1 MQNKL
6 EWVILKLTT
15 LTIQKGNFILRFP
28 PFNPYIGIGVAVI
41 AISTSAILVKLIED
55 APAGIIAFYRL
66 FLAVILMAPIVLFKY
81 KSELKAISKK
91 DWIFAAISGVFLSL
105 HFILW
110 FESLD
115 YTSVASSVVLVS
127 LQPLFAFIGT
137 YIFFGERF
145 SIAAIISMFITLLG
159 SFIIGWGDLQVS
171 GLALLGDILALL
183 GAVTVTVYFLLGQ
196 KLRRSLS
203 LVTYTFIVYSSS
215 SLTLLIYNSVLGNNF
230 VHFSTSTWGW
240 FLALAIIPTFF
251 GHSLLNW
258 ALKWV
263 STSTISMAVV
273 FEPIGASIL
282 AYIILKE
289 HVTWS
294 QWLGGTI
301 VIFGLFLFIVSTTR
315 KPKVTI
321 SKR

>member
-28 PFNPYIGIGVAVI
+28 PFNPYIGIVI
-41 AISTSAILVKLIED
+41 AIFAVSTSAILVKLIED

-110 FESLD
+110 FESLN
-115 YTSVASSVVLVS
+115 YTSVASSVVLVT

-145 SIAAIISMFITLLG
+145 SIAAIISMLITLFG
-159 SFIIGWGDLQVS
+159 SFIIGWGDLQIS

-183 GAVTVTVYFLLGQ
+183 GAITVTVYFLLGQ
-196 KLRRSLS
+196 KLRRRSEEHTSELQS
-203 LVTYTFIVYSSS
+203 RGHLVCR
-215 SLTLLIYNSVLGNNF
+215 LLLD
-230 VHFSTSTWGW
+230 
-240 FLALAIIPTFF
+240 
-251 GHSLLNW
+251 
-258 ALKWV
+258 K
-263 STSTISMAVV
+263 
-273 FEPIGASIL
+273 
-282 AYIILKE
+282 K
-289 HVTWS
+289 
-294 QWLGGTI
+294 
-301 VIFGLFLFIVSTTR
+301 
-315 KPKVTI
+315 K
-321 SKR
+321 